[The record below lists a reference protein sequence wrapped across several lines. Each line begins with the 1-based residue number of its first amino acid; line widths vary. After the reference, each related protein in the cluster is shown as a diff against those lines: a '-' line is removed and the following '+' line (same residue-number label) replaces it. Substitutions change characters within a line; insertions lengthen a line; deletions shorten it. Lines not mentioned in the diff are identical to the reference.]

1 MPPRKPKA
9 LKREY
14 TDDNS
19 DDDFT
24 PGEERDDEE
33 ITMKITKKSKAS
45 KKIKNA
51 SDGDANEGS
60 IKAKNEPMK
69 QGYDI
74 ATGVVQDE
82 ALHAKYSAMT
92 LDELKQYMKVRPDK
106 AKRIIGRQRRRR

>member
-1 MPPRKPKA
+1 
-9 LKREY
+9 
-14 TDDNS
+14 
-19 DDDFT
+19 
-24 PGEERDDEE
+24 
-33 ITMKITKKSKAS
+33 MKITKKSKAS
-45 KKIKNA
+45 KKIKKE

-106 AKRIIGRQRRRR
+106 AKWIIGRKRRRR